1 MTVRTA
7 LITGAANG
15 IGAATARRFASD
27 GYNVALVDLL
37 QSGQAVADEI
47 GREKALFVA
56 ADVADVADVER
67 AVAATL
73 ARFGGLDVLVNN
85 AGVSLPKSLADTTPA
100 DWDRLHAVNLRALYV
115 ALKAAQAALAASG
128 HGAVINIASFH
139 AHATIANFAAYAAS
153 KAGVLG
159 FTRSAAIEFAPYGI
173 RVNAVAP
180 GVIHTAMTQQWLEF
194 GAGPEGCAGQHERE
208 AAARAHRPARRGRRG
223 DRIPGRRR
231 GVVHRRHH
239 ALRRRRGDGAS
250 LARVIRGIASRPAST

>member
-159 FTRSAAIEFAPYGI
+159 FTRSAAIELAPYGI

-180 GVIHTAMTQQWLEF
+180 GVIHTAMTQQWLNSVPDPKAALASMNEKQPL
-194 GAGPEGCAGQHERE
+194 GRIGRPDEV
-208 AAARAHRPARRGRRG
+208 AAAIAFLAGDEASFIVGTTLYVDGGVTARLW
-223 DRIPGRRR
+223 
-231 GVVHRRHH
+231 H
-239 ALRRRRGDGAS
+239 A
-250 LARVIRGIASRPAST
+250 

>member
-1 MTVRTA
+1 MTSRTA

-15 IGAATARRFASD
+15 IGAATARRFARD

-37 QSGQAVADEI
+37 QSGQAVADDI

-56 ADVADVADVER
+56 ADVADVDGVER

-100 DWDRLHAVNLRALYV
+100 DWDRLHAINLRALYV
-115 ALKAAQAALAASG
+115 ALKAAQAALTASG

-159 FTRSAAIEFAPYGI
+159 FTRSAAIELAPYGI

-180 GVIHTAMTQQWLEF
+180 GVIHTAMTQQWLDSVPDPKAALASMNEKQPL
-194 GAGPEGCAGQHERE
+194 GRIGRPEEV
-208 AAARAHRPARRGRRG
+208 AAAIAFLAGDEASFIVGTTLYVDGGVTARLW
-223 DRIPGRRR
+223 
-231 GVVHRRHH
+231 H
-239 ALRRRRGDGAS
+239 A
-250 LARVIRGIASRPAST
+250 

>member
-159 FTRSAAIEFAPYGI
+159 FTRSAAIELAPYGI

-180 GVIHTAMTQQWLEF
+180 GVIHTAMTQQWLDSVPDPKAALASMNEKQPL
-194 GAGPEGCAGQHERE
+194 GRIGRPDEV
-208 AAARAHRPARRGRRG
+208 AAAIAFLAGDEASFIVGTTLYVDGGVTARLW
-223 DRIPGRRR
+223 
-231 GVVHRRHH
+231 H
-239 ALRRRRGDGAS
+239 A
-250 LARVIRGIASRPAST
+250 